1 MERRKFLTGCSI
13 AVVTSISG
21 CTSGSLTDVAYT
33 GRYSGDELPS
43 AEPIFQSEEGVPLEQ
58 GETAAFLANS
68 KSELR
73 EQMIADSTAIETWEN
88 KQEVAFLTA
97 ISIVL
102 PIRSRLTFTETRFS
116 GDTLLMNIKPVPND
130 EDNSGELGIHRMMI
144 YWTQDYPV
152 ADEPTN
158 IELIE

>member
-1 MERRKFLTGCSI
+1 MYRRRFLAGCSI
-13 AVVTSISG
+13 AAVAGMSG
-21 CTSGSLTDVAYT
+21 CTSGSLTNMAYT

-43 AEPIFQSEEGVPLEQ
+43 SEPIFQSEEGVPLEQ

-73 EQMIADSTAIETWEN
+73 EQMVAESTAIEAWESN
-88 KQEVAFLTA
+88 QEVAFLTA
-97 ISIVL
+97 ISVVL
-102 PIRSRLTFTETRFS
+102 PIRSQVTFTETRFS
-116 GDTLLMNIKPVPND
+116 GDTLLMDVKPLPDD
-130 EDNSGELGIHRMMI
+130 EDNSGELGFHRMMI